1 MRIRS
6 SILSL
11 LVLIIGL
18 AACGGTPTSSQIEI
32 QDAWVR
38 VVGAM
43 DAPAE
48 ENNMGSGT
56 METHTQQMPTEGA
69 LGSMIGST
77 GSAYM
82 TIKNTGQEADKL
94 VAAASDVADAVEI
107 HISEMKDEIMTMRQV
122 DGVDIPAA
130 GEAILEPGSYH
141 MMLIGMNRE
150 LAIGEKV
157 SLTLTFEKAGQINI
171 EAEVRAMP

>member
-1 MRIRS
+1 MRNRI

-18 AACGGTPTSSQIEI
+18 MACSGSSTSSPIEI

-43 DAPAE
+43 DAPVE
-48 ENNMGSGT
+48 ENSMGSGT
-56 METHTQQMPTEGA
+56 METNNDHTSTEGSTS
-69 LGSMIGST
+69 GMIGST
-77 GSAYM
+77 GAVFM
-82 TIKNTGQEADKL
+82 TIKNSGQDADKL

-107 HISEMKDEIMTMRQV
+107 HLSEMKDDIMTMRQV

-130 GEAILEPGSYH
+130 GEAVLKPGSYH
-141 MMLIGMNRE
+141 IMLIGMNQE
-150 LAIGEKV
+150 LAVGDKV
-157 SLTLTFEKAGQINI
+157 SLTLTFENAGQMKID
-171 EAEVRAMP
+171 AEVRAMP